1 MKVGIIALA
10 ICFGVSAAWAQ
21 QVSDPSFKHLNPS
34 PSFPANTGAVVCIDE
49 AHNNFH
55 TADGRYEPFAS
66 LLRGDGFR
74 VQRFTSKFTAGALES
89 CKVLV
94 IANPLA
100 PENGPGQTWSYPH
113 PSAFTKDE
121 INATFLWLREGG
133 SLLLIAD
140 HSPFAGAASSLGAM
154 LGAMFADGYAS
165 LPREGSLP
173 DIFDKGNGQLKP
185 HSILKGRAES
195 ESVESVGTFTGSAF
209 QVSPE
214 YAPILVLPKDSV
226 VAVVWGQNFG
236 DKAPPQGEWPQ
247 VPVAGWMQGA
257 SRSMGK
263 GRVVILGEAAMCSAQ
278 LAGPQRN
285 PIGMNH
291 PRATQNAQFCLNT
304 VRWLG
309 GVLEPLPR

>member
-1 MKVGIIALA
+1 MKRFFVLLTAVFW
-10 ICFGVSAAWAQ
+10 CTSAYAQ
-21 QVSDPSFKHLNPS
+21 QVSDANFKFANPA
-34 PSFPANTGAVVCIDE
+34 PAFPGESGPMVCVDE

-55 TADGRYEPFAS
+55 TADGRYEPFAA

-74 VQRFTSKFTAGALES
+74 VQRFTSKFTTGALES

-121 INATFLWLREGG
+121 INATFTWIREGG

-165 LPREGSLP
+165 LPREGPLP
-173 DIFDKGNGQLKP
+173 DIFSTANGQLKP
-185 HSILKGRAES
+185 HSIVRGRS
-195 ESVESVGTFTGSAF
+195 EKEAVDAVGTFTGSAF

-214 YAPILVLPKDSV
+214 FTPILVLPKDSV
-226 VAVVWGQNFG
+226 VAVVWGQNLG
-236 DKAPPQGEWPQ
+236 EKAPPQAEWPL
-247 VPVAGWMQGA
+247 VPVSGWMQGA
-257 SRSMGK
+257 ARSLSK

-278 LAGPQRN
+278 LSGPQRN

-291 PRATQNAQFCLNT
+291 PRAPQNALFCLNA
-304 VRWLG
+304 VRWLAG
-309 GVLEPLPR
+309 ALEPR